1 MLKAEKRGLT
11 SKKQRGDKSKVGEK
25 MLKGQNEED
34 QVWT

>member
-11 SKKQRGDKSKVGEK
+11 NRKWEKK